1 MLTTN
6 QPLQAATRP
15 LAGSGAGAL
24 LCGGVLAG
32 SIAGDVAVIRVRPRL
47 PWAAAAASG
56 AGSASARSGY
66 KSAIRTQFEHKTQF
80 IDPVAPGGL
89 GSHPVREPEPA

>member
-6 QPLQAATRP
+6 RPLKAATRP
-15 LAGSGAGAL
+15 LAGYGAGAL

-32 SIAGDVAVIRVRPRL
+32 SVAGGVVAMHVRPRL
-47 PWAAAAASG
+47 PWAAAD
-56 AGSASARSGY
+56 AGSASGRSGSQ
-66 KSAIRTQFEHKTQF
+66 SAIRTQFEHKTQI

-89 GSHPVREPEPA
+89 GPHPVREPEPA

>member
-15 LAGSGAGAL
+15 LAGYGAGAL
-24 LCGGVLAG
+24 LCGGVLTG
-32 SIAGDVAVIRVRPRL
+32 SAAGDVAAMRVRPRL
-47 PWAAAAASG
+47 PWAGSAIAG
-56 AGSASARSGY
+56 AGSASPRGGY
-66 KSAIRTQFEHKTQF
+66 KSAIRTQFEHKTQI